1 MQYRELGKSGLKVT
15 PMALGGWPL
24 GGGAEWGKKL
34 PDETYLD
41 MIRCALDGGRL
52 LYEGDGFDA

>member
-24 GGGAEWGKKL
+24 GGGAEWG
-34 PDETYLD
+34 
-41 MIRCALDGGRL
+41 
-52 LYEGDGFDA
+52 